1 MATTEISSS
10 YSSSTSSSSTTQLD
24 QLVEAYR
31 QTRQSE
37 LDTLTSKKTEI
48 EGKMTFYSVLRN
60 RVSAVTS
67 ELDKYY
73 RVKNDSDDDDTND
86 VYDADFKEKADKL
99 VSAKKVTSSDE
110 DFVTATASSSAD
122 TGINDI
128 RVNRLA
134 TNDQFTSR
142 QITLENK
149 TTIEPGTITYTVKV
163 LDDDGE
169 LTDADGNKYNNV
181 DLKIKIAEDDTN
193 ESVMKKIVSAVN
205 GKSDLNFSA
214 SFMKDTD
221 TTGRV
226 VFTAKEAGAENQVDL
241 SFLTEG
247 ESANSDLNSMLGLDN
262 INSDRTSISTD
273 VTAAKFRIADTSELN
288 SKLVVNGIEVTK
300 STNSID
306 DLLPGVTITLK
317 QVHEDDDRTTTL
329 TTTNDSKTVITNITN
344 AIDSYNQVI
353 THLKENTSML
363 RSDSGTNSLLT
374 KLRNLAT
381 TYIEPEEPDP
391 VGAEETEI
399 APKYITNLGFEVGS
413 DGTLSISDSDVIT
426 ELLESDGGSQKISWF
441 FNSENGFMSK
451 LYKIIS
457 DVTDDDGLIKTRT
470 KSLQDQL
477 DANADKITTME
488 DRIDTAAESM
498 RKQYTSIL
506 ETYNEQVSQYETWTK
521 LLESM

>member
-1 MATTEISSS
+1 MATTDISSS
-10 YSSSTSSSSTTQLD
+10 LSSSTSSSSTTQLD

-110 DFVTATASSSAD
+110 DFVTATASSTAD

-149 TTIEPGTITYTVKV
+149 TAIEPGTITYTVKV

-288 SKLVVNGIEVTK
+288 SK
-300 STNSID
+300 
-306 DLLPGVTITLK
+306 
-317 QVHEDDDRTTTL
+317 
-329 TTTNDSKTVITNITN
+329 TVITNITN

-381 TYIEPEEPDP
+381 TYIEPE
-391 VGAEETEI
+391 
-399 APKYITNLGFEVGS
+399 
-413 DGTLSISDSDVIT
+413 
-426 ELLESDGGSQKISWF
+426 
-441 FNSENGFMSK
+441 
-451 LYKIIS
+451 
-457 DVTDDDGLIKTRT
+457 
-470 KSLQDQL
+470 
-477 DANADKITTME
+477 
-488 DRIDTAAESM
+488 
-498 RKQYTSIL
+498 
-506 ETYNEQVSQYETWTK
+506 
-521 LLESM
+521 